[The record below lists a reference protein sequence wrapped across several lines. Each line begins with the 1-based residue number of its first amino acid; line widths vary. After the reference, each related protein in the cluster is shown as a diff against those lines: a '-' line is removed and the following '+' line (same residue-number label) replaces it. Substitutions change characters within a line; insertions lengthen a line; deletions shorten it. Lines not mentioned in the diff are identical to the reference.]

1 MDRTITG
8 VSDFVLLR
16 SVAEDVPHMAGSV
29 REHLRSIADKLEYG
43 DKVGQMRC
51 RKCGENV
58 DILIQT
64 MNVSSLWEPLT
75 PRTSVTDIRTRR
87 RPI

>member
-16 SVAEDVPHMAGSV
+16 SVAEDVPNMAGSV

-51 RKCGENV
+51 GKCGENV

-64 MNVSSLWEPLT
+64 MNMPNAGLARKDKGDS
-75 PRTSVTDIRTRR
+75 
-87 RPI
+87 